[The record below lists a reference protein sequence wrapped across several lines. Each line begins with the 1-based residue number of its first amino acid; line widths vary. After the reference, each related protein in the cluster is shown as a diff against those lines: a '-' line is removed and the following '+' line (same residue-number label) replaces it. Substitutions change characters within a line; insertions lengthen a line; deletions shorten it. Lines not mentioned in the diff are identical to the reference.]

1 MNFRQIVRQFIFQ
14 SIILTVLL
22 FVSFNARENGDM
34 NVVIFGT
41 FLYLPYVLILTGLNL
56 FLISLGLKILNKR
69 PYVFLISLFTSIV
82 LITWLLL
89 SDGQIEV
96 RYWKFTLTEFVTLN
110 FVILTL
116 NILTLSRLTTKQIK
130 NETN

>member
-1 MNFRQIVRQFIFQ
+1 
-14 SIILTVLL
+14 
-22 FVSFNARENGDM
+22 M
-34 NVVIFGT
+34 NVVVFGT
-41 FLYLPYVLILTGLNL
+41 FLYLPYVLILAGLNL
-56 FLISLGLKILNKR
+56 VLISLGLKILNKR
-69 PYVFLISLFTSIV
+69 PYLFLIALFTSIV
-82 LITWLLL
+82 LTTWLLF

-116 NILTLSRLTTKQIK
+116 NTLTLTRLTTKQIK

>member
-1 MNFRQIVRQFIFQ
+1 MNFRQLVQQFIFH
-14 SIILTVLL
+14 SIVLTILL
-22 FVSFNARENGDM
+22 FVAFNDRENGDM
-34 NVVIFGT
+34 NVVVFGT
-41 FLYLPYVLILTGLNL
+41 FLYLPYVLILAGLNL
-56 FLISLGLKILNKR
+56 VLISLGLKILNKR
-69 PYVFLISLFTSIV
+69 PYLFLIALFTSIV
-82 LITWLLL
+82 LTTWLLF

-116 NILTLSRLTTKQIK
+116 NTLTLTRLTTKQIK

>member
-1 MNFRQIVRQFIFQ
+1 MNFRQIVRQFIFH

-22 FVSFNARENGDM
+22 FVSFNARGNGDM

-41 FLYLPYVLILTGLNL
+41 FLYLPYVLMLTGLNL

-116 NILTLSRLTTKQIK
+116 NMTLIRLTTKQIK